1 MYRANRCRTRYFDVR
16 EPKEQPD
23 PLFANLVHEWNM
35 EESSGTRYDA
45 VGDLDMWAAIRSGWF
60 QCQVS

>member
-23 PLFANLVHEWNM
+23 PLFANLVHGRIE
-35 EESSGTRYDA
+35 RHA